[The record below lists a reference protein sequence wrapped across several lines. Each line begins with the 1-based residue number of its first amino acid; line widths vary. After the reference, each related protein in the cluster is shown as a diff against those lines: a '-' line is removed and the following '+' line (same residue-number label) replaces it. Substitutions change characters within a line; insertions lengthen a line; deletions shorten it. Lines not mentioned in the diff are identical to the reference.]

1 MFATRCVRLLQEY
14 PPPLLCENSNF
25 LPAFFSRPHIIQ
37 QELGLRTIR
46 MQGLLRKAGIS
57 EIGDIPKSKSCK
69 LCVPY
74 IF

>member
-1 MFATRCVRLLQEY
+1 MKEKCSPQDVFDCFHCSARTQT
-14 PPPLLCENSNF
+14 
-25 LPAFFSRPHIIQ
+25 FFQPSSAGHIIQ

-46 MQGLLRKAGIS
+46 IQGLLRKAGIS